1 MSEQQYRHRAE
12 QMDAARNEFNR
23 LWSIEMANQNI
34 HSKPEI
40 LVWAEIRAWR
50 IFLAAKGLR
59 V

>member
-1 MSEQQYRHRAE
+1 MSEQQAIHRLE
-12 QMDAARNEFNR
+12 QMEAARDEFNR

-50 IFLAAKGLR
+50 IFLSAKGLK
-59 V
+59 